1 MFSIKNNTDIGVN
14 VFKFMFVKKKKK
26 FSGLLMQLNSII
38 PVVHEPTY
46 KAWFKTFWL
55 NFKEKAKTKTE
66 FVLNDEPGKRTPVV

>member
-1 MFSIKNNTDIGVN
+1 
-14 VFKFMFVKKKKK
+14 
-26 FSGLLMQLNSII
+26 MQLNSII

-55 NFKEKAKTKTE
+55 NLKKKAKAKTE